1 MEVEG
6 AFDTKAIKEEGA
18 DTYCA
23 VEELDQT
30 DQTNSPVHLKK
41 PTEAFGMIADV
52 FEFRQNHR
60 RAGARHWNDSA
71 RVLHGSAIITFNQE
85 QMLLVSS

>member
-23 VEELDQT
+23 VEELGQT

-60 RAGARHWNDSA
+60 RAGARHWNDSGA
-71 RVLHGSAIITFNQE
+71 STTRFSYYHFQPGANAF
-85 QMLLVSS
+85 